1 MPSSQASNSHSV
13 YSDNRSVIRVM
24 YKHMVVLHD
33 SPFSAIFME
42 SSTKKNMM
50 ASYATDVQ

>member
-1 MPSSQASNSHSV
+1 
-13 YSDNRSVIRVM
+13 M

-33 SPFSAIFME
+33 SAFLDIFME

-50 ASYATDVQ
+50 ATYVTDVQ